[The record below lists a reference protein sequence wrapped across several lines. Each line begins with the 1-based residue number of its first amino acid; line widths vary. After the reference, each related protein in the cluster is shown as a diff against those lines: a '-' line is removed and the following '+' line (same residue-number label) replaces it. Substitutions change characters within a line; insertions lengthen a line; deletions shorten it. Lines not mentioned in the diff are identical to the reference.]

1 MKILCLTLTFIF
13 ISLNAFAA
21 TLTVKLDG
29 KTGEKGEYFY
39 ALFSREDGYPDDVNK
54 SISKGKISAKEKE
67 FLIKDIPQGK
77 YALTLFHDE
86 NSNAKL
92 DTFMGIPEEG
102 FAFSNNPRIFFGL
115 PSFKK
120 SRFEVHEETS
130 ITIEVK
136 KL

>member
-1 MKILCLTLTFIF
+1 MSFNT
-13 ISLNAFAA
+13 FAA
-21 TLTVKLDG
+21 TLTVKLNG
-29 KTGEKGEYFY
+29 ETGEKGEYFY
-39 ALFSREDGYPDDVNK
+39 ALFDREEGYPDDVTK
-54 SISKGKISAKEKE
+54 SHFKGKISAKEKE
-67 FLIKDIPQGK
+67 FSIKDIPQGS

-86 NSNAKL
+86 NSNGKL

-102 FAFSNNPRIFFGL
+102 FAFSNNPRIFFGP

-120 SRFEVHEETS
+120 SRFEINEETS